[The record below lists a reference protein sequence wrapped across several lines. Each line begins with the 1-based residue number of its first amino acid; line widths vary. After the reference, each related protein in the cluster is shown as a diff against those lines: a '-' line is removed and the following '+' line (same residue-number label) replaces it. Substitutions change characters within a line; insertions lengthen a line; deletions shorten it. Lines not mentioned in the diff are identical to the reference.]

1 MHPLPVHP
9 QTRPPLAA
17 PPVGKARRDTDYFI
31 NGCQCEVDENEE
43 ILSCIMNIQNLTDGG
58 VIWAIERK
66 TPGEAMDAF
75 LSEPLIDGKSFWQL
89 DGRTGKRLGGR
100 SFESEDKFLN
110 ARLFDGRSILE
121 RLDEVMVYDP

>member
-1 MHPLPVHP
+1 MKNAT
-9 QTRPPLAA
+9 TRDFLEEIEHGEAY
-17 PPVGKARRDTDYFI
+17 VRYGRKDYFI

-89 DGRTGKRLGGR
+89 EPDLEWTDGP
-100 SFESEDKFLN
+100 ENVSEKGPSS
-110 ARLFDGRSILE
+110 RKTSS
-121 RLDEVMVYDP
+121 